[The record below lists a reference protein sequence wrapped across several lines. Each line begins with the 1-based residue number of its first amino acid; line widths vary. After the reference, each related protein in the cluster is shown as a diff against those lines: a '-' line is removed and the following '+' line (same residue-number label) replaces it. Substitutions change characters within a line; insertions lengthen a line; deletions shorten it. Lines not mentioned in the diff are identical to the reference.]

1 MEDDRNLRES
11 ILFDLLH
18 GFTTDVRFPQVIARL
33 SEGIG
38 LGAQYAGSV
47 NFGSYW
53 VESDP
58 EYYLVCEG
66 CVLCTAGEYVVN
78 DVPAEESLCVA
89 VSYREFY
96 DRMEAF
102 WRQWYYPE
110 HPEMREQLEPL
121 MAQLKTSLG
130 LDGPPEQDPPA
141 PDPNVFYIMID
152 VPFVPIGQVP
162 DDPDMA
168 DLLTF
173 LTQAVRSGLGS
184 PTGIA
189 FWSDLR
195 DDDPVTD
202 PWVRWPA
209 FVTMTA
215 VCPGDEIPIED
226 RARLRAQHRE
236 FCGRVRAYLDGSY
249 YGRNPGREEQ
259 TEAAMAA
266 LCSALGVRGS

>member
-1 MEDDRNLRES
+1 MDNLPVRE
-11 ILFDLLH
+11 
-18 GFTTDVRFPQVIARL
+18 T
-33 SEGIG
+33 
-38 LGAQYAGSV
+38 
-47 NFGSYW
+47 
-53 VESDP
+53 
-58 EYYLVCEG
+58 
-66 CVLCTAGEYVVN
+66 LCKP
-78 DVPAEESLCVA
+78 VPF
-89 VSYREFY
+89 REFY
-96 DRMEAF
+96 DCMEAF

-110 HPEMREQLEPL
+110 HPEMRERLEPL

-141 PDPNVFYIMID
+141 PDPNLFYLEIN
-152 VPFVPIGQVP
+152 PAP

-168 DLLTF
+168 ELLTY
-173 LTQAVRSGLGS
+173 LAQAARGGFGA
-184 PTGIA
+184 PTGLTIWA
-189 FWSDLR
+189 EVDHSDPATEPVALR
-195 DDDPVTD
+195 
-202 PWVRWPA
+202 PA

-266 LCSALGVRGS
+266 LRNALEVEES

>member
-1 MEDDRNLRES
+1 MQDVHTLMESVLSDYIGSLPDNAY
-11 ILFDLLH
+11 
-18 GFTTDVRFPQVIARL
+18 FPWNIARMAQGVGQGTQYVGAVSFESSWDE
-33 SEGIG
+33 SEAPHYMI
-38 LGAQYAGSV
+38 A
-47 NFGSYW
+47 
-53 VESDP
+53 P
-58 EYYLVCEG
+58 G
-66 CVLCTAGEYVVN
+66 CVLYAAGPYSV
-78 DVPAEESLCVA
+78 DGLPAGFSFHKLISC
-89 VSYREFY
+89 REFY
-96 DRMEAF
+96 DRMESF